1 MKIALI
7 PAKLNSTRVKNKNFR
22 MFNGK
27 PMIFWSIETAKK
39 SKLFDKIV
47 VTTDNQIVKNK
58 LSKLAVDVFIRPK
71 KLSQEKIGIR
81 DVVDHFLKNIEYKK
95 KIKYV
100 CCIYPCVPL
109 LNKID
114 ILEGYKK
121 IKTKRYKYVFAASNF
136 SHPIEK
142 SFRLKKNKIKMVFKK
157 VNLKKSSKIMDTA
170 FHDVGYFYWAKTS
183 TWIKNNISYV
193 NNCSFVKIPNW
204 RAQDL
209 DTSDDFKKVDLI
221 FKSLKKKL

>member
-81 DVVDHFLKNIEYKK
+81 DVVDHFLKNIEYQ
-95 KIKYV
+95 IE
-100 CCIYPCVPL
+100 
-109 LNKID
+109 NGID
-114 ILEGYKK
+114 DNLIENLVEGGAD
-121 IKTKRYKYVFAASNF
+121 F
-136 SHPIEK
+136 
-142 SFRLKKNKIKMVFKK
+142 
-157 VNLKKSSKIMDTA
+157 
-170 FHDVGYFYWAKTS
+170 TS
-183 TWIKNNISYV
+183 TDKYINNVRRLLWVI
-193 NNCSFVKIPNW
+193 
-204 RAQDL
+204 
-209 DTSDDFKKVDLI
+209 
-221 FKSLKKKL
+221 